1 MNKGYLSVLAIAG
14 LFFVS
19 CSDDN
24 DNGIPVDPN
33 PTVTAPATYV
43 FERGGNTTVSFSGQT
58 TRIKMAEE
66 LISALKDPT
75 ATEAQLDAMF
85 AHVEGNADFSDA
97 DLNASD
103 KSIRSK
109 TAASRD
115 YFSTNAVEATA
126 IKEKFDGWIKEQVD
140 VVFPNW
146 NTDAAAGVA
155 GKIQEAGGGST
166 RYVNGKGLELNQA
179 INKGLIGALM
189 ADQMLNNYLGV
200 NVLDEGTNV
209 ADNDAGTVATDKNYT
224 TMEHKWDEAYGY
236 LFGTSPDAAT
246 PLTNIGTGST
256 QKGDDSFLNKYL
268 DRVNDDADF
277 NGIAQDIYDAL
288 KLGRAAIVAK
298 NYTVRGEQAKIVR
311 DLVSKVIAIRAV
323 YYLQQG
329 KNNLAT
335 DKAAAFHDLSE
346 GFGFIESLRFTRNT
360 SNNEPYFTTSEISEF
375 TNKLL
380 TGNGFWDVTGA
391 TLDEIS
397 EDIAEKFD
405 FTVAQAGS

>member
-1 MNKGYLSVLAIAG
+1 MNKNYLSILAIAG
-14 LFFVS
+14 LCLVS

-24 DNGIPVDPN
+24 NNIPTN
-33 PTVTAPATYV
+33 TNVTAPATYV
-43 FERGGNTTVSFSGQT
+43 FERNGNSTVSFSGQT

-66 LISALKDPT
+66 LIKALKVRGNN
-75 ATEAQLDAMF
+75 EAKLDAMF
-85 AHVEGNADFSDA
+85 AHVKDANDFSDA
-97 DLNASD
+97 SLNASS

-115 YFSTNAVEATA
+115 FFSSNAVEANA

-140 VVFPNW
+140 VVFPRWDDN
-146 NTDAAAGVA
+146 ASAGVA
-155 GKIQEAGGGST
+155 GVIQEAGGGSK

-189 ADQMLNNYLGV
+189 VDQMLNNYLGK

-209 ADNDAGTVATDKNYT
+209 ADNDANTVASGKNYT
-224 TMEHKWDEAYGY
+224 NMEHKWDEAYGY
-236 LFGTSPDAAT
+236 LFGASPNAAT
-246 PLTNIGTGST
+246 PLTNIGNGST

-268 DRVNDDADF
+268 DRVNDDTDF
-277 NGIAQDIYDAL
+277 NDIAQNIYNAL

-298 NYTVRGEQAKIVR
+298 NYTVRDAQAKIIR

-329 KNNLAT
+329 KKNLAAN
-335 DKAAAFHDLSE
+335 KGAAFHDLSE

-360 SNNEPYFTTSEISEF
+360 AANNAPYFTAAEINGF
-375 TNKLL
+375 TTKLL
-380 TGNGFWDVTGA
+380 EGNGFWDVTAA

-397 EDIAEKFD
+397 TSIAAKFD